1 MNQPNNF
8 IQSHA
13 RNRRYVSKT
22 VAQMQA
28 VDSIDS
34 AVVPPRTNDGTVQES
49 LTGLERSERVTRRL
63 DEAVLRLDRAASMRR
78 QRDSAGSAGV
88 TAGAD
93 VAVAEERV
101 VPAPKSHLLQDSP
114 SAIKRPSD
122 RLKPMRGDR
131 RDDATGMQ
139 LDASVTESTSIW
151 MESADQSTRLRIDRP
166 VDDAARRIGE
176 PLIVSG
182 VARVP
187 VSPVVDTNT
196 IETEVRSVPPVETEP
211 PRAPVHEPESHSVP
225 DIASRLTQQV
235 SEAERYLAE
244 SMRQQTTEVASPTPV
259 AEPVPA
265 VEIQPTSVP
274 AEETKEA
281 AKRAFVA
288 AWQVTELDIPD
299 TVSELFLCG
308 SLADQ
313 LGQHIVDAQLDGLG
327 SIAITSVL
335 PGEGRSTVAMGI
347 ALSVA
352 FTGMKVALVDADIDG
367 PTLVDDFALELDQ
380 DWIDAIRDGI
390 PVEEIAVASES
401 DALTLIPLLP
411 GADELSPASSEL
423 EQVVE
428 RLKQSF
434 DLVIIDCGTAALATA
449 GLCDSA
455 LIVRDVSRT
464 DESEVETLVNDLR
477 RNGLTGVGI
486 VENFCH
492 DVE

>member
-34 AVVPPRTNDGTVQES
+34 AVVPPRTNDTATQES

-78 QRDSAGSAGV
+78 QRETVGSV
-88 TAGAD
+88 DETTA
-93 VAVAEERV
+93 VETAVAEEPV
-101 VPAPKSHLLQDSP
+101 VPAPKTHLLQDSP

-131 RDDATGMQ
+131 RDDVTGMQ

-151 MESADQSTRLRIDRP
+151 METADQSTRLRIDRP
-166 VDDAARRIGE
+166 VDVDDTARRIGE

-182 VARVP
+182 VAKIHA
-187 VSPVVDTNT
+187 SPIVETNT
-196 IETEVRSVPPVETEP
+196 IEMAASPAPVVDSEP
-211 PRAPVHEPESHSVP
+211 PRAPVRDLESHGVP
-225 DIASRLTQQV
+225 DVASRVTQRM

-244 SMRQQTTEVASPTPV
+244 SMQQQTAVIAEPAPV
-259 AEPVPA
+259 AEA
-265 VEIQPTSVP
+265 QPTAVP
-274 AEETKEA
+274 SEEPKEV

-288 AWQVTELDIPD
+288 AWQVSELEIPD

-313 LGQHIVDAQLDGLG
+313 LGQHIVDAQVDGLG
-327 SIAITSVL
+327 SIAVTSVL

-352 FTGMKVALVDADIDG
+352 YTGMKVALVDADIDG
-367 PTLVDDFALELDQ
+367 PTLGDDFALELDQ

-390 PVEEIAVASES
+390 PVEEVAVASES

-434 DLVIIDCGTAALATA
+434 DLVIIDCGTAALSTA
-449 GLCDSA
+449 SLCDSA
-455 LIVRDVSRT
+455 LIVRDMSRT
-464 DESEVETLVNDLR
+464 NGSEVEALVDELR

-486 VENFCH
+486 VENFCQ
-492 DVE
+492 DTE

>member
-34 AVVPPRTNDGTVQES
+34 AVVPPRTNDTATQES

-78 QRDSAGSAGV
+78 QRETVDET
-88 TAGAD
+88 TA
-93 VAVAEERV
+93 VETAVVEEPV
-101 VPAPKSHLLQDSP
+101 IPAPKTHLLKDSP

-151 MESADQSTRLRIDRP
+151 METADQSTRLRIDRP
-166 VDDAARRIGE
+166 VDVDDTARRIGE

-182 VARVP
+182 VAKIP
-187 VSPVVDTNT
+187 ASPAVETNT
-196 IETEVRSVPPVETEP
+196 IEMDASPAPAFDSAP
-211 PRAPVHEPESHSVP
+211 PRAPVRDWESHSVP
-225 DIASRLTQQV
+225 DVAARVTLQV

-244 SMRQQTTEVASPTPV
+244 SMQQQTADIAEPTPV
-259 AEPVPA
+259 AEPAPVAEAQPVVVP
-265 VEIQPTSVP
+265 T
-274 AEETKEA
+274 EEPKEV

-288 AWQVTELDIPD
+288 AWQVTELEIPD

-313 LGQHIVDAQLDGLG
+313 LGQHIVDAQVDGLG
-327 SIAITSVL
+327 SIAVTSVL

-352 FTGMKVALVDADIDG
+352 YTGMKVALVDADIDG
-367 PTLVDDFALELDQ
+367 PTLSDDFALELDL

-390 PVEEIAVASES
+390 PVEEVAVASES

-434 DLVIIDCGTAALATA
+434 DLVIIDCGTAALSTA
-449 GLCDSA
+449 SLCDSA
-455 LIVRDVSRT
+455 LIVRDMSRT
-464 DESEVETLVNDLR
+464 NESDVEALVSELR

-486 VENFCH
+486 VENFCQ
-492 DVE
+492 DTE